1 MQFGRRATGVRRAGA
16 EDRWRGL
23 AAALWTLVILAP
35 SQAEDSPL
43 GPLPAGWT
51 VAITDVIAIFSPSD
65 AAGTVTLIAPPVAAK
80 AGDVR
85 TAFIDDVPALIEDLF
100 GEARPA
106 GVPVPLPASDAVAP
120 GLMVPLV
127 VALDDGSEARLE
139 ATGYAVPGGRMQV
152 FFIAAPIGMAAD
164 DPRLGSAR
172 TFVDQW
178 RARGLIVTPELSAE
192 VAARA
197 AAAGPPEDAGD
208 GPASDAA
215 DTKAADPD
223 ADVENVI
230 QYLRFAFDATKPG
243 EPAEPMAV
251 TALLMK
257 DGRVFEGEMSA
268 PAAFNPASRPPGS
281 PGTGRWQRDG
291 EAYALAFAD
300 GTQGTAVAAAAK
312 TLAAPAAL
320 TFAGGYR
327 AIGGPVSEDLPDRL
341 SFYPDG
347 SLLLRSEGRTLSGT
361 YAISQRTI
369 RLAEGGKP
377 ERSYLFGLR
386 GDLERPD
393 LLVVGNR
400 IYEREDEGAQPSD
413 RTP

>member
-1 MQFGRRATGVRRAGA
+1 MRFGRRATGARRAGA
-16 EDRWRGL
+16 DSRCGL
-23 AAALWTLVILAP
+23 AAALCLLILTAG

-51 VAITDVIAIFSPSD
+51 VAITDVIAIFSSSD

-106 GVPVPLPASDAVAP
+106 GVPVPLPASDAGAP
-120 GLMVPLV
+120 GLTVPLV

-172 TFVDQW
+172 ALIDQW

-192 VAARA
+192 VAART
-197 AAAGPPEDAGD
+197 AAAGPPDAGN
-208 GPASDAA
+208 GAPPAGADAA
-215 DTKAADPD
+215 PANPD
-223 ADVENVI
+223 DDVENVI

-243 EPAEPMAV
+243 APAEPIAV

-268 PAAFNPASRPPGS
+268 PAAFDPASRPPGS

-312 TLAAPAAL
+312 TLAAPGTL

-347 SLLLRSEGRTLSGT
+347 SLLLRSAQRTHSGT

-369 RLAEGGKP
+369 RLAEGGKS
-377 ERSYLFGLR
+377 ERSYLFGFR

-400 IYEREDEGAQPSD
+400 IYEREDEPPDAAQP
-413 RTP
+413 

>member
-1 MQFGRRATGVRRAGA
+1 MRGGTRATSDGSAACDRR
-16 EDRWRGL
+16 RGL
-23 AAALWTLVILAP
+23 AAALWMLVMLAP
-35 SQAEDSPL
+35 SHAEDSPL

-80 AGDVR
+80 AGDAR

-120 GLMVPLV
+120 GLTVPLV

-139 ATGYAVPGGRMQV
+139 ATGYAAPGGRMQV

-172 TFVDQW
+172 TLVDQW

-197 AAAGPPEDAGD
+197 AAAGPPDAGN
-208 GPASDAA
+208 GAPPAGADAA
-215 DTKAADPD
+215 LAHPD
-223 ADVENVI
+223 DDVENVI

-268 PAAFNPASRPPGS
+268 PAAFDPASRPPGS

-291 EAYALAFAD
+291 EAYALAFSD